1 MRKGLTPCVVALIL
15 TAFVVSISP
24 RQLAA
29 QESSLSWL
37 VVKFKL
43 SMIEG
48 KPLIQVMGP
57 FPTSSMCDVMLK
69 IVQEGLS
76 KQGLELTSIACR
88 NDITLIVPDKGTPAS
103 PPPSQAPSEG
113 GH

>member
-1 MRKGLTPCVVALIL
+1 MRKGLLRCVLALIL
-15 TAFVVSISP
+15 TGFVVSISP
-24 RQLAA
+24 GRLAA
-29 QESSLSWL
+29 QDTSLAWL

-69 IVQEGLS
+69 IVQEGLG

-88 NDITLIVPDKGTPAS
+88 NDITLIVPDKGTTPS
-103 PPPSQAPSEG
+103 PPPSQAPSET
-113 GH
+113 H